1 MSSLSKKKLF
11 GTNGIRGIF
20 GSDLSIEFIIDVTYS
35 IGSFF
40 NKGPIVIGYDG
51 RSSSFAISKIVGSTL
66 MSLGIDVY
74 NMGLTPTPCLQFTV
88 KNSKYAG
95 GIMITASHNP
105 PEYNG
110 LKPISNTGI
119 ELSREEEATIEDIYY
134 QRRFLKPKSNN
145 FGNLYSLHDAL
156 EKYIDKVLSFID
168 IESVKSNK
176 FKIVMDFG
184 NGVQSLVSSLIAKKL
199 GCEIL
204 TLNGNIDGDF
214 SARGSE
220 PKMDNLTNLIE
231 IVKRTN
237 ADLGV
242 AYDGDGDRS
251 IFCDEQGIIH
261 WGDKTGAIL
270 TYYLIKYKKLK
281 TSVICPINSSTI
293 ISNICMNLENELIFT
308 KVGSVEVTHTMKNK
322 NSIIGFEENG
332 GFFYGLLNYV
342 RDGAITTALILEM
355 LSYYKQN
362 PSALNSFPSSTSS
375 SSSSASKDDKDN
387 NTIDSKVSLSEI
399 FKIFDNTFQYK
410 SSLKLSNIEDIPK
423 VLDLCK
429 SHGSVKKIDSIDGI
443 KIWFDNDSWIM
454 FRPSGTE
461 PLLRI
466 YAESDD
472 KSLLDSKI
480 KEYYALI
487 KNSFSLK

>member
-40 NKGPIVIGYDG
+40 TKGPIVIGYDG
-51 RSSSFAISKIVGSTL
+51 RFSSFAISKIVGSIL

-88 KNSKYAG
+88 KNSKFAG

-105 PEYNG
+105 HEYNG

-119 ELSREEEATIEDIYY
+119 ELSREEETTIEDIYY
-134 QRRFLKPKSNN
+134 QRRFAKTKNTN
-145 FGNLYSLHDAL
+145 FGNLYILHDAL

-168 IESVKSNK
+168 IESVKVNK

-184 NGVQSLVSSLIAKKL
+184 NGVQSLVASSIAKKL

-204 TLNGNIDGDF
+204 TLNGNIDGNF

-220 PKMDNLTNLIE
+220 PKMDNLTNLTE
-231 IVKRTN
+231 MVKKTN
-237 ADLGV
+237 ADMGV

-261 WGDKTGAIL
+261 WGDKTGSIL

-281 TSVICPINSSTI
+281 
-293 ISNICMNLENELIFT
+293 NELIFT
-308 KVGSVEVTHTMKNK
+308 KVGSVEVTHTMKNN

-362 PSALNSFPSSTSS
+362 PNSLNTFLSS
-375 SSSSASKDDKDN
+375 SSSSSSNKNNKDN
-387 NTIDSKVSLSEI
+387 NIVDSKISLSKI
-399 FKIFDNTFQYK
+399 FKIFDSTFQYK
-410 SSLKLSNIEDIPK
+410 SNIKLSNMEDISK

-429 SHGSVKKIDSIDGI
+429 NHGSVKKIDSIDGI

-466 YAESDD
+466 YTKSYD
-472 KSLLDSKI
+472 KSILDSKI
-480 KEYYALI
+480 KEYLYLI

>member
-51 RSSSFAISKIVGSTL
+51 RFSSFAISKIVGSIL

-88 KNSKYAG
+88 KNSKFAG

-105 PEYNG
+105 HEYNG

-119 ELSREEEATIEDIYY
+119 ELSREEETTIEDIYY
-134 QRRFLKPKSNN
+134 QRRFAKTKNTN
-145 FGNLYSLHDAL
+145 FGNLYILHDAL

-168 IESVKSNK
+168 IESVKVNK

-184 NGVQSLVSSLIAKKL
+184 NGVQSLVASSIAKKL

-204 TLNGNIDGDF
+204 TLNGNIDGNF

-220 PKMDNLTNLIE
+220 PKMDNLTNLTE
-231 IVKRTN
+231 MVKKTN
-237 ADLGV
+237 ADMGV

-261 WGDKTGAIL
+261 WGDKTGSIL

-281 TSVICPINSSTI
+281 TSVVCPINSSII
-293 ISNICMNLENELIFT
+293 ISNICNKLENELIFT
-308 KVGSVEVTHTMKNK
+308 KVGSVEVTHTMKNN

-355 LSYYKQN
+355 LSYFKQN
-362 PSALNSFPSSTSS
+362 PSELNRCINDCTNH
-375 SSSSASKDDKDN
+375 DK
-387 NTIDSKVSLSEI
+387 TIVSLSRI
-399 FKIFDNTFQYK
+399 FHLLPNTYQYK
-410 SSLKLSNIEDIPK
+410 SSLKLLNIEDIPK
-423 VLDLCK
+423 VLNLCK
-429 SHGSVKKIDSIDGI
+429 NHGSIQKIENMDGI
-443 KIWFDNDSWIM
+443 KIWFDDESWIM

-472 KSLLDSKI
+472 KFLLDSKI
-480 KEYYALI
+480 REYVDLI
-487 KNSFSLK
+487 KKSFPI

>member
-1 MSSLSKKKLF
+1 MSLSNKKLF

-20 GSDLSIEFIIDVTYS
+20 GNDLSIEFIIDISYS

-51 RSSSFAISKIVGSTL
+51 RSSSFAISKIVSSVL
-66 MSLGIDVY
+66 MSIGIDVY

-88 KNSKYAG
+88 KNSKFAG

-110 LKPISNTGI
+110 LKPVSSTGI
-119 ELSREEEATIEDIYY
+119 ELSREEELSIEDIYY
-134 QRRFLKPKSNN
+134 QKKFITITNLI
-145 FGNLYSLHDAL
+145 FGNLFILEDAL
-156 EKYIDKVLSFID
+156 EKYVDRVLSFVDID
-168 IESVKSNK
+168 AIKRYK

-184 NGVQSLVSSLIAKKL
+184 NGVQSLVAPLIAKKL

-204 TLNGNIDGDF
+204 IINGNIDGNF

-220 PKMDNLTNLIE
+220 PKADNLNNLTE
-231 IVKRTN
+231 LVKKTN

-251 IFCDEQGIIH
+251 IFCDEQGVIH
-261 WGDKTGAIL
+261 WGDKTGSVLA
-270 TYYLIKYKKLK
+270 YYLIKNKKLE
-281 TSVICPINSSTI
+281 TPVVCPVNSSII
-293 ISNICMNLENELIFT
+293 ISKICNNLDNKVIFT
-308 KVGSVEVTHTMKNK
+308 KVGSVEVTHSMKNT

-355 LSYYKQN
+355 LCYYKQN
-362 PSALNSFPSSTSS
+362 PSEINLLLSTN
-375 SSSSASKDDKDN
+375 DDN
-387 NTIDSKVSLSEI
+387 VSDSNVSLSRI
-399 FKIFDNTFQYK
+399 FKIFNNTYQYK
-410 SSLKLSNIEDIPK
+410 SSLKLSNNDDIPK

-429 SHGSVKKIDSIDGI
+429 NHGSVKKIENIDGI
-443 KIWFDNDSWIM
+443 KIWFDDESWIM

-480 KEYYALI
+480 REYDDLI
-487 KNSFSLK
+487 KESFPI

>member
-1 MSSLSKKKLF
+1 MSLLKKKLF

-20 GSDLSIEFIIDVTYS
+20 GNDLSIEFIIDVSYS

-40 NKGPIVIGYDG
+40 KKGPIVLGYDG
-51 RSSSFAISKIVGSTL
+51 RSSSFAISRIVSSVL
-66 MSLGIDVY
+66 MSLGLDVY
-74 NMGLTPTPCLQFTV
+74 DMGLTPTPCLQFTV
-88 KNSKYAG
+88 KNSKFAG

-110 LKPISNTGI
+110 LKPISSTGI
-119 ELSREEEATIEDIYY
+119 ELSREEEIDIEDIYY
-134 QRRFLKPKSNN
+134 QKKFSKIPTNLNY
-145 FGNLYSLHDAL
+145 GNLFMLDDAL
-156 EKYIDKVLSFID
+156 EKYIDKVLSFVDVDNI
-168 IESVKSNK
+168 KHYK

-184 NGVQSLVSSLIAKKL
+184 NGVQSLVCPLMAKKL
-199 GCEIL
+199 GCELLII
-204 TLNGNIDGDF
+204 NGNIDGDF

-220 PKMDNLTNLIE
+220 PKTDNLTNLTE
-231 IVKRTN
+231 LVKRTN
-237 ADLGV
+237 ADFGV

-251 IFCDEQGIIH
+251 IFCDEQGVIH
-261 WGDKTGAIL
+261 WGDKTGSIL
-270 TYYLIKYKKLK
+270 TYYLIKNKKLQ
-281 TSVICPINSSTI
+281 TSVVTPINSSII
-293 ISNICMNLENELIFT
+293 ISKICDNLNNKVIFT
-308 KVGSVEVTHTMKNK
+308 KVGSVEVTHTMKNT

-362 PSALNSFPSSTSS
+362 PSEINLSTTNYIHNSE
-375 SSSSASKDDKDN
+375 
-387 NTIDSKVSLSEI
+387 ISLSGI
-399 FKIFDNTFQYK
+399 FKIIDDTYQYK

-429 SHGSVKKIDSIDGI
+429 NHGSVKKIENIDGV
-443 KIWFDNDSWIM
+443 KIWFDDDSWIM

-472 KSLLDSKI
+472 KSLLDSKVR
-480 KEYYALI
+480 EYDDLI
-487 KNSFSLK
+487 KKSFPI

>member
-51 RSSSFAISKIVGSTL
+51 RFSSFAISKIVGSIL

-88 KNSKYAG
+88 KNSKFAG

-105 PEYNG
+105 HEYNG

-119 ELSREEEATIEDIYY
+119 ELSREEETTIEDIYY
-134 QRRFLKPKSNN
+134 QRRFAKTKNTN
-145 FGNLYSLHDAL
+145 FGNLYILHDAL

-168 IESVKSNK
+168 IESVKVNK

-184 NGVQSLVSSLIAKKL
+184 NGVQSLVASSIAKKL

-204 TLNGNIDGDF
+204 TLNGNIDGNF

-220 PKMDNLTNLIE
+220 PKMDNLTNLTE
-231 IVKRTN
+231 MVKKTN
-237 ADLGV
+237 ADMGV

-261 WGDKTGAIL
+261 WGDKTGSIL

-281 TSVICPINSSTI
+281 TSVVCPINSSII
-293 ISNICMNLENELIFT
+293 ISNICNKLENELIFT
-308 KVGSVEVTHTMKNK
+308 KVGSVEVTHTMKNN

-362 PSALNSFPSSTSS
+362 PNSLNTFLSS
-375 SSSSASKDDKDN
+375 SSSSSNKNNKDN
-387 NTIDSKVSLSEI
+387 NIVDSKISLSKI

-410 SSLKLSNIEDIPK
+410 SNIKLSNMEDISK

-429 SHGSVKKIDSIDGI
+429 NHGLVKKIDSIDGI

-480 KEYYALI
+480 KEYLDLI

>member
-1 MSSLSKKKLF
+1 MNLVKKKLF

-20 GSDLSIEFIIDVTYS
+20 GNDLSIEFIIDISYS
-35 IGSFF
+35 IGCFF
-40 NKGPIVIGYDG
+40 KKGPIALGYDG
-51 RSSSFAISKIVGSTL
+51 RSSSFAISKIVTSVL
-66 MSLGIDVY
+66 MSMGINVY

-88 KNSKYAG
+88 KNLNFCG

-110 LKPISNTGI
+110 LKPISKNGI
-119 ELSREEEATIEDIYY
+119 ELSRIDEQCIEDIYY
-134 QRRFLKPKSNN
+134 QKEFTKISYLN
-145 FGNLYSLHDAL
+145 FGNSFILEDAT
-156 EKYIDKVLSFID
+156 EKYVDKVLSFVDVDAIR
-168 IESVKSNK
+168 KCK

-184 NGVQSLVSSLIAKKL
+184 NGVQSLVAPLIAKKL

-204 TLNGNIDGDF
+204 IINGNIDGSF

-220 PKMDNLTNLIE
+220 PKMDNLTDLTGL
-231 IVKRTN
+231 VKKTN

-251 IFCDEQGIIH
+251 IFCDEEGIIH

-270 TYYLIKYKKLK
+270 ANHLIKNKKLE
-281 TSVICPINSSTI
+281 TSVICPINSSLLV
-293 ISNICMNLENELIFT
+293 SRICNSLDNKVLFT
-308 KVGSVEVTHTMKNK
+308 KVGSVEVTHCMRDN

-332 GFFYGLLNYV
+332 GFFYGPLNEV
-342 RDGAITTALILEM
+342 RDGAITTTLILDM
-355 LSYYKQN
+355 LSFYKQN
-362 PSALNSFPSSTSS
+362 PSEIGLQNNNHGSGSD
-375 SSSSASKDDKDN
+375 ASLSLIYKMFN
-387 NTIDSKVSLSEI
+387 NTY
-399 FKIFDNTFQYK
+399 QYK
-410 SSLKLSNIEDIPK
+410 SSLKLSNIEDIPR

-429 SHGSVKKIDSIDGI
+429 NHGTVKKIEDMDGI
-443 KIWFDNDSWIM
+443 KIWFDDDSWIM

-472 KSLLDSKI
+472 ESLLKSKI
-480 KEYYALI
+480 REYDELI
-487 KNSFSLK
+487 KTSFRINNSSL

>member
-1 MSSLSKKKLF
+1 MSLSKKKLF

-20 GSDLSIEFIIDVTYS
+20 GNDLSIEFIIDISYA

-51 RSSSFAISKIVGSTL
+51 RSSSFAISKIVSSVL
-66 MSLGIDVY
+66 MSMGIDVY

-110 LKPISNTGI
+110 LKPVSSNGI
-119 ELSREEEATIEDIYY
+119 ELSREEELSIEDIYY
-134 QRRFLKPKSNN
+134 QKKFIKITNLN
-145 FGNLYSLHDAL
+145 FGNLFILEDAL
-156 EKYIDKVLSFID
+156 EKYIDRVLSFVDVDTI
-168 IESVKSNK
+168 KRYK

-184 NGVQSLVSSLIAKKL
+184 NGVQSLVAPLIAKKL

-204 TLNGNIDGDF
+204 IINGNIDGNF

-220 PKMDNLTNLIE
+220 PKADNLNNLTE
-231 IVKRTN
+231 LVKKTN

-251 IFCDEQGIIH
+251 IFCDEQGVIH
-261 WGDKTGAIL
+261 WGDKTGSVLA
-270 TYYLIKYKKLK
+270 YYLIKNKKLE
-281 TSVICPINSSTI
+281 TSVVCPVNSSII
-293 ISNICMNLENELIFT
+293 ISKICNNLDNTVIFT
-308 KVGSVEVTHTMKNK
+308 KVGSVEVTHSMKNT

-362 PSALNSFPSSTSS
+362 PSEINRLLTN
-375 SSSSASKDDKDN
+375 DDYVG
-387 NTIDSKVSLSEI
+387 DSGVSLSRI
-399 FKIFDNTFQYK
+399 FKIFNNTYQYK
-410 SSLKLSNIEDIPK
+410 SSLKLSNNDDIPK

-429 SHGSVKKIDSIDGI
+429 NHGSVKKIENIDGI
-443 KIWFDNDSWIM
+443 KIWFDNESWIM

-480 KEYYALI
+480 REYGDLI
-487 KNSFSLK
+487 KDSFPI

>member
-1 MSSLSKKKLF
+1 MSSLAKKKLF

-51 RSSSFAISKIVGSTL
+51 RFSSFAISKIVGSVL

-88 KNSKYAG
+88 KNSKFAG

-119 ELSREEEATIEDIYY
+119 ELSREEETTIEDIYY
-134 QRRFLKPKSNN
+134 QRRFAKTKYID
-145 FGNLYSLHDAL
+145 FGNLYILQDAL
-156 EKYIDKVLSFID
+156 DKYIEKVLSFID
-168 IESVKSNK
+168 IESVKDNK

-184 NGVQSLVSSLIAKKL
+184 NGVQSLVASLIAKKL

-204 TLNGNIDGDF
+204 TLNGNIDENF

-220 PKMDNLTNLIE
+220 PKMDNLTNLTE
-231 IVKRTN
+231 MVKKTN

-251 IFCDEQGIIH
+251 IFCDEEGIIH

-270 TYYLIKYKKLK
+270 AYHLIKNKKLK
-281 TSVICPINSSTI
+281 TSVVCPINSSLL
-293 ISNICMNLENELIFT
+293 ISRICNSLDNKVLFT
-308 KVGSVEVTHTMKNK
+308 KVGSVEVTHCMRDN

-332 GFFYGLLNYV
+332 GFFYGPLNEV
-342 RDGAITTALILEM
+342 RDGAITTTLILDM
-355 LSYYKQN
+355 LSYYNQN
-362 PSALNSFPSSTSS
+362 PSEIHLQ
-375 SSSSASKDDKDN
+375 N
-387 NTIDSKVSLSEI
+387 NTHSSGSDASLS
-399 FKIFDNTFQYK
+399 
-410 SSLKLSNIEDIPK
+410 L
-423 VLDLCK
+423 
-429 SHGSVKKIDSIDGI
+429 
-443 KIWFDNDSWIM
+443 
-454 FRPSGTE
+454 
-461 PLLRI
+461 I
-466 YAESDD
+466 Y
-472 KSLLDSKI
+472 
-480 KEYYALI
+480 
-487 KNSFSLK
+487 NM

>member
-1 MSSLSKKKLF
+1 MSLSNKKLF

-20 GSDLSIEFIIDVTYS
+20 GNDLSIEFIIDISYS

-51 RSSSFAISKIVGSTL
+51 RSSSFAISKIVSSVL
-66 MSLGIDVY
+66 MSIGIDVY

-88 KNSKYAG
+88 KNSKFAG

-110 LKPISNTGI
+110 LKPVSSTGI
-119 ELSREEEATIEDIYY
+119 ELSREEELSIEDIYY
-134 QRRFLKPKSNN
+134 QKKFITITNLI
-145 FGNLYSLHDAL
+145 FGNLFILEDAL
-156 EKYIDKVLSFID
+156 EKYVDRVLSFVDID
-168 IESVKSNK
+168 AIKRYK

-184 NGVQSLVSSLIAKKL
+184 NGVQSLVAPLIAKKL

-204 TLNGNIDGDF
+204 IINGNIDGNF

-220 PKMDNLTNLIE
+220 PKADNLNNLTE
-231 IVKRTN
+231 LVKKTN

-251 IFCDEQGIIH
+251 IFCDEQGVIH
-261 WGDKTGAIL
+261 WGDKTGSVLA
-270 TYYLIKYKKLK
+270 YYLIKNKKLE
-281 TSVICPINSSTI
+281 TPVVCPVNSSII
-293 ISNICMNLENELIFT
+293 ISKICNNLDNKVIFT
-308 KVGSVEVTHTMKNK
+308 KVGSVEVTHSMKNT

-355 LSYYKQN
+355 LCYYKQN
-362 PSALNSFPSSTSS
+362 PSEINLLLSTN
-375 SSSSASKDDKDN
+375 DDN
-387 NTIDSKVSLSEI
+387 VSDSNVSLSRI
-399 FKIFDNTFQYK
+399 FKIFNNTYQYK
-410 SSLKLSNIEDIPK
+410 SSLKLSNNDDIPK

-429 SHGSVKKIDSIDGI
+429 NHGSVKKIENIDGI
-443 KIWFDNDSWIM
+443 KIWFDDESWIM

-466 YAESDD
+466 YAES
-472 KSLLDSKI
+472 
-480 KEYYALI
+480 
-487 KNSFSLK
+487 

>member
-1 MSSLSKKKLF
+1 MDLTKKKLF

-20 GSDLSIEFIIDVTYS
+20 GNDLSIGFIIDISYS
-35 IGSFF
+35 IGCFF
-40 NKGPIVIGYDG
+40 KRGPIVLGYDG
-51 RSSSFAISKIVGSTL
+51 RSSSFAISKIVTSVL
-66 MSLGIDVY
+66 MSMGFNVY

-88 KNSKYAG
+88 KDLNFCG

-110 LKPISNTGI
+110 LKPISNNGI
-119 ELSREEEATIEDIYY
+119 ELSRKDEQGIEDIYY
-134 QRRFLKPKSNN
+134 QKEFTKIQYKN
-145 FGNLYSLHDAL
+145 FGNSFILEDAI
-156 EKYIDKVLSFID
+156 EKYVDKVLSFVDVDAIRQC
-168 IESVKSNK
+168 K

-184 NGVQSLVSSLIAKKL
+184 NGVQSLVAPLIAKKL

-204 TLNGNIDGDF
+204 VINGNIDGSF

-220 PKMDNLTNLIE
+220 PKMDNLTDLTE
-231 IVKRTN
+231 LVKKTN

-251 IFCDEQGIIH
+251 IFCDEKGIIH
-261 WGDKTGAIL
+261 WGDKTGSIL
-270 TYYLIKYKKLK
+270 AHYLIKDKKLD
-281 TSVICPINSSTI
+281 TSVVCPINSSLL
-293 ISNICMNLENELIFT
+293 ISKICNSLNSKVHYT
-308 KVGSVEVTHTMKNK
+308 KVGSVEVTHCMKDT

-332 GFFYGLLNYV
+332 GFFYGLLNEV
-342 RDGAITTALILEM
+342 RDGAITTTLILEM

-362 PSALNSFPSSTSS
+362 PSEIALP
-375 SSSSASKDDKDN
+375 DN
-387 NTIDSKVSLSEI
+387 TNYDCNSKVSLSLLYG
-399 FKIFDNTFQYK
+399 IFDNTYQYK
-410 SSLKLSNIEDIPK
+410 SSLKLSNIEDIPH

-429 SHGSVKKIDSIDGI
+429 NHGSVKKIEEMDGI
-443 KIWFDNDSWIM
+443 KIWFDDDSWIM

-480 KEYYALI
+480 REYDELIKTSFHI
-487 KNSFSLK
+487 KNSSL

>member
-1 MSSLSKKKLF
+1 MILLKKLF

-20 GSDLSIEFIIDVTYS
+20 GNDFSIEFIIDVSYS

-40 NKGPIVIGYDG
+40 NKGSIVLGYDG
-51 RSSSFAISKIVGSTL
+51 RSSSIAISKIVSSVL
-66 MSLGIDVY
+66 MSMGIDVY

-88 KNSKYAG
+88 KNSKFAG

-110 LKPISNTGI
+110 LKPISINGI
-119 ELSREEEATIEDIYY
+119 ELSREEELTIENIYHQKKFTKIKY
-134 QRRFLKPKSNN
+134 SN
-145 FGNLYSLHDAL
+145 FGNLFILEDAI
-156 EKYIDKVLSFID
+156 EEYIDKVLSLVNVDAI
-168 IESVKSNK
+168 KQNK
-176 FKIVMDFG
+176 FKIVMDCG
-184 NGVQSLVSSLIAKKL
+184 NGVQSLVAPIIAKKL

-204 TLNGNIDGDF
+204 IINGNIDGDF
-214 SARGSE
+214 SGRGSE
-220 PKMDNLTNLIE
+220 PKMDNLNNLTNL
-231 IVKRTN
+231 VKKTT

-251 IFCDEQGIIH
+251 IFCDEKGIIH
-261 WGDKTGAIL
+261 WGDKTGSVL
-270 TYYLIKYKKLK
+270 TYYLIKNKKLE
-281 TSVICPINSSTI
+281 TSVVCPINSSLI
-293 ISNICMNLENELIFT
+293 ISKICNGLDNKIIFT
-308 KVGSVEVTHTMKNK
+308 KVGSVEVTHSMKN
-322 NSIIGFEENG
+322 SDSLIGFEENG
-332 GFFYGLLNYV
+332 GFFYGLLNHV

-362 PSALNSFPSSTSS
+362 PSEIKNLSINNYANE
-375 SSSSASKDDKDN
+375 DDFSLSHIYNIFN
-387 NTIDSKVSLSEI
+387 NTY
-399 FKIFDNTFQYK
+399 QYK
-410 SSLKLSNIEDIPK
+410 SSLKLSNIADIPK

-429 SHGSVKKIDSIDGI
+429 DHGSVKKIETIDGI
-443 KIWFDNDSWIM
+443 KIWFDDDSWMM

-480 KEYYALI
+480 REYDDLI
-487 KNSFSLK
+487 KMSFNIL

>member
-1 MSSLSKKKLF
+1 MSM
-11 GTNGIRGIF
+11 G
-20 GSDLSIEFIIDVTYS
+20 
-35 IGSFF
+35 F
-40 NKGPIVIGYDG
+40 N
-51 RSSSFAISKIVGSTL
+51 
-66 MSLGIDVY
+66 VY

-88 KNSKYAG
+88 KNLNFCG

-110 LKPISNTGI
+110 LKPISKNGI
-119 ELSREEEATIEDIYY
+119 ELSRKDEQYIEDIYH
-134 QRRFLKPKSNN
+134 QKEFTKISNLN
-145 FGNLYSLHDAL
+145 FGNSFTLEDAI
-156 EKYIDKVLSFID
+156 EKYVDKVLSFVDVDAIRQC
-168 IESVKSNK
+168 K

-184 NGVQSLVSSLIAKKL
+184 NGVQSLVAPLIAKKL

-204 TLNGNIDGDF
+204 IINGNIDGGF

-220 PKMDNLTNLIE
+220 PKMDNLADLTEL
-231 IVKRTN
+231 VKKTN

-251 IFCDEQGIIH
+251 IFCDGDGIIH

-270 TYYLIKYKKLK
+270 AYHLIKNKKLK
-281 TSVICPINSSTI
+281 TSVVCPINSSLL
-293 ISNICMNLENELIFT
+293 ISRICNSLDNKVLFT
-308 KVGSVEVTHTMKNK
+308 KVGSVEVTHCMRDN

-332 GFFYGLLNYV
+332 GFFYGPLNEV
-342 RDGAITTALILEM
+342 RDGAITTTLILDM

-362 PSALNSFPSSTSS
+362 PSEIHLQ
-375 SSSSASKDDKDN
+375 N
-387 NTIDSKVSLSEI
+387 NTHSSGSDASLSLI
-399 FKIFDNTFQYK
+399 YNMFNNTYQYK
-410 SSLKLSNIEDIPK
+410 SSLKLSNIEDIPR

-429 SHGSVKKIDSIDGI
+429 NHGSVKKIEDMDGI
-443 KIWFDNDSWIM
+443 KIWFDDDSWIM

-472 KSLLDSKI
+472 KSLLNSKI
-480 KEYYALI
+480 REYDELI
-487 KNSFSLK
+487 KTSFRINNSSL

>member
-1 MSSLSKKKLF
+1 MSLSKKKLF

-20 GSDLSIEFIIDVTYS
+20 GNDLSIEFIIDVSYS

-40 NKGPIVIGYDG
+40 NKGSIVLGYDG
-51 RSSSFAISKIVGSTL
+51 RSSSFAISKIVSSVL

-74 NMGLTPTPCLQFTV
+74 DIGLAPTPCLQFTV
-88 KNSKYAG
+88 KNSKFAG

-110 LKPISNTGI
+110 LKPISSTGV
-119 ELSREEEATIEDIYY
+119 ELSREEELFIEEIYY
-134 QRRFLKPKSNN
+134 QNRFTKITNLD
-145 FGNLYSLHDAL
+145 FGNLFILEDAL
-156 EKYIDKVLSFID
+156 EKYIDKVLSLID
-168 IESVKSNK
+168 VDAIKRYK

-184 NGVQSLVSSLIAKKL
+184 NRVQSLVAPLIAKKL

-204 TLNGNIDGDF
+204 IINGNIDGNF

-220 PKMDNLTNLIE
+220 PKADNLNNLTE
-231 IVKRTN
+231 LVKKTN
-237 ADLGV
+237 ADMGV

-251 IFCDEQGIIH
+251 IFCDEKGIIH
-261 WGDKTGAIL
+261 WGDKTGSLL
-270 TYYLIKYKKLK
+270 TYYLIKNKKIE
-281 TSVICPINSSTI
+281 TSVVCPVNSSTV
-293 ISNICMNLENELIFT
+293 ISKICNDLNNTVIFT
-308 KVGSVEVTHTMKNK
+308 KVGSVEVTHCMKNT

-362 PSALNSFPSSTSS
+362 PSEINLFANDDY
-375 SSSSASKDDKDN
+375 AS
-387 NTIDSKVSLSEI
+387 DSDISLSRI
-399 FKIFDNTFQYK
+399 FKIFDNTYQYK
-410 SSLKLSNIEDIPK
+410 SSLKLSNSDEIPK
-423 VLDLCK
+423 ALDLCK
-429 SHGSVKKIDSIDGI
+429 NHGSVKKIENIDGI
-443 KIWFDNDSWIM
+443 KIWFDNESWIM

-472 KSLLDSKI
+472 KFLLDSKV
-480 KEYYALI
+480 KEYEELI
-487 KNSFSLK
+487 KKSFPI

>member
-1 MSSLSKKKLF
+1 
-11 GTNGIRGIF
+11 
-20 GSDLSIEFIIDVTYS
+20 
-35 IGSFF
+35 
-40 NKGPIVIGYDG
+40 
-51 RSSSFAISKIVGSTL
+51 
-66 MSLGIDVY
+66 
-74 NMGLTPTPCLQFTV
+74 
-88 KNSKYAG
+88 
-95 GIMITASHNP
+95 
-105 PEYNG
+105 
-110 LKPISNTGI
+110 
-119 ELSREEEATIEDIYY
+119 
-134 QRRFLKPKSNN
+134 
-145 FGNLYSLHDAL
+145 
-156 EKYIDKVLSFID
+156 
-168 IESVKSNK
+168 
-176 FKIVMDFG
+176 
-184 NGVQSLVSSLIAKKL
+184 
-199 GCEIL
+199 
-204 TLNGNIDGDF
+204 
-214 SARGSE
+214 
-220 PKMDNLTNLIE
+220 MDNLTNLTE
-231 IVKRTN
+231 MVKKTN
-237 ADLGV
+237 ADMGV

-261 WGDKTGAIL
+261 WGDKTGSIL

-281 TSVICPINSSTI
+281 TSVVCPINSSII
-293 ISNICMNLENELIFT
+293 ISNICNKLENELIFT
-308 KVGSVEVTHTMKNK
+308 KVGSVEVTHTMKNN

-362 PSALNSFPSSTSS
+362 PNSLNTSLSS
-375 SSSSASKDDKDN
+375 SSSNKNNKDN
-387 NTIDSKVSLSEI
+387 NIVDSKISLSKI

-410 SSLKLSNIEDIPK
+410 SNIKLSNMEDISK

-429 SHGSVKKIDSIDGI
+429 NHGLVKKIDSIDGI

-480 KEYYALI
+480 KEYLDLI